1 MLDNHLHRAW
11 NEISYRISIITLDSH
26 NARPCERALSNL
38 VLDFKGLEVSIFA
51 AAEWGENPSALEE
64 AKAAI
69 EISDII
75 IVNLLFLEDHIKP
88 ILPLLKGRRDDC
100 DAMIGVVCDA
110 ELVKLT
116 RMGSLDMNAPES
128 GALALLKKL
137 RGSSKPSSE
146 TGEKKMRMLRR
157 LPKILK
163 YIPGKAQD
171 LRAWFLV
178 MQYWLGGTDDN
189 IEAMLRFLI
198 SRYSHVDSWQGVSA
212 EPPREYPNVGVYHPS
227 LKGRISEDLGDLP
240 EVKNPIATI
249 GLLLMR
255 SYVLSGDTAH
265 YDKVIRGFEERNIR
279 IIPAFAGGLDGRPA
293 IEKYFSD
300 GAGSSIDTLVS
311 LTGFSLVGG
320 PAYNDTKAAVE
331 TLSKLNVPYISAHPL
346 EFQTLYQ
353 WENSSTGLGP
363 IETTMLVA
371 LPELDGATSPTVFA
385 GRQGDEEPRVDAL
398 IARDVKTKAMVPY
411 NERVDALI
419 ARAVKTAELRR
430 SEVFERK
437 IAIVLFGF
445 PPNAGAV
452 GTAAYL
458 EVFESLF
465 NTLTAMKE
473 AGYQIELPKSSA
485 ELREEVLAG
494 NAQIYGQEANV
505 ESQVSADWIVKNTP
519 WLPELE
525 EQWGSAPGRIQS
537 DGSSV
542 FILGKTFGNVFVGV
556 QPTFGYE
563 GDPMRLLFEKGFA
576 PTHAFSAFYQ
586 WLKLSFNA
594 NAVLHFGMHGALEF
608 MPGKQTGLNGKDWPD
623 RLIGDLPNI
632 YLYACNNPSEASLA
646 KRRSNA
652 TIITHL
658 TPPLTSGGLYKG
670 LLELKDSLVRWR
682 EMDSSNHLRKEL
694 ELLINEQA
702 EAVDLG
708 DQKIEELWVR
718 LLETEDA
725 LIPEGLHV
733 VGRSLTNEQV
743 EKYLNA
749 SGSVTPESRDRLA
762 KNLKLNSEIPA
773 IINALDAKYIPPVP
787 GGDLVRSSEIVPTG
801 RNIHAFDPFRM
812 PTAFACKQ
820 GSEQAQMLLD
830 KYEGVPKS
838 LALVLW
844 GSDNIKS
851 DGTQIAQAL
860 ALIGAKPRFD
870 SFGRL
875 CGADLIEL
883 SQLGRPRIDVVM
895 TLSGIFRD
903 LLPLQTRML
912 AEASFKAASANED
925 LNMNYIRANALDYMK
940 NTGADLETASLRIF
954 SNAEGAYGS
963 NVNQLVDSSSFDDE
977 DELADAYEARKS
989 FAYGMSG
996 KPQKNQKLL
1005 QTALSKV
1012 EMAYQNLESV
1022 ELGVTSV
1029 DHYFD
1034 TLGGISRAVKRAR
1047 GGKDIEVFISDH
1059 TKGSGKI
1066 RTLSDQVSLETRSR
1080 SLNPKFYEAL
1090 LEHGAEGVRQL
1101 EAHVT
1106 NTLGWSATTGKVE
1119 PWIYQRISETFVL
1132 DDEMRNRLADLN
1144 PTASSRMANRLL
1156 EANERSY
1163 WSPDAETIEALQSAA
1178 DSLEDR
1184 MEGIAAE

>member
-1 MLDNHLHRAW
+1 MLDNRLNNQADT
-11 NEISYRISIITLDSH
+11 NSYRISIITLDSH
-26 NARPCERALSNL
+26 NAMPCERAWSNL
-38 VLDFKGLEVSIFA
+38 IKDFNGLEVSIFA
-51 AAEWGENPSALEE
+51 AAEWGENPSALAET
-64 AKAAI
+64 KAAI
-69 EISDII
+69 DKSDII

-88 ILPLLKGRRDDC
+88 ILPLLKARREKC

-110 ELVKLT
+110 DLVKLT
-116 RMGSLDMNAPES
+116 RMGSLDMQAPES
-128 GALALLKKL
+128 GAVALLKKL

-178 MQYWLGGTDDN
+178 MQYWLGGTDEN
-189 IEAMLRFLI
+189 IEEMLRFLI
-198 SRYSHVDSWQGVSA
+198 SRYSHIDSWRGVKA
-212 EPPREYPNVGVYHPS
+212 EPPREYPNVGVYHPN
-227 LKGRISEDLGDLP
+227 LKGRISEDLTDIP
-240 EVKNPIATI
+240 EVKKPIATI

-265 YDKVIRGFEERNIR
+265 YDKVIEGFEALNVK

-293 IEKYFSD
+293 IEKYFIGAD
-300 GAGSSIDTLVS
+300 GPLIDVLVS

-320 PAYNDTKAAVE
+320 PAYNDTNAAVK
-331 TLSKLNVPYISAHPL
+331 TLSNLNVPYISAHPL
-346 EFQTLYQ
+346 EFQTLPQ
-353 WENSSTGLGP
+353 WEVSSTGLGP

-371 LPELDGATSPTVFA
+371 LPELDGATVPTVYA
-385 GRQGDEEPRVDAL
+385 GRRGDADT
-398 IARDVKTKAMVPY
+398 TKAMLPY
-411 NERVDALI
+411 NERVNALI
-419 ARAVKTAELRR
+419 SRAVKIAELRR
-430 SEVFERK
+430 LEVSRRK
-437 IAIVLFGF
+437 IAIILFGF

-458 EVFESLF
+458 EVFQSLF
-465 NTLTAMKE
+465 NTLTAMKD
-473 AGYQIELPKSSA
+473 AGYEIELPKSCA
-485 ELREEVLAG
+485 ELRAEVLGG
-494 NAQIYGQEANV
+494 NAKVYGQEANV
-505 ESQVSADWIVKNTP
+505 EGQVSADWIVKNTP
-519 WLPELE
+519 WLSELE
-525 EQWGSAPGRIQS
+525 EQWGPAPGRIQS
-537 DGSSV
+537 DGKSV

-556 QPTFGYE
+556 QPAFGYE

-586 WLKLSFNA
+586 WLKLNFDA

-608 MPGKQTGLNGKDWPD
+608 MPGKQTGLSGKDWPD
-623 RLIGDLPNI
+623 RLIGNLPNI

-652 TIITHL
+652 TIISHL
-658 TPPLTSGGLYKG
+658 TPPLTCGGLYKG

-682 EMDSSNHLRKEL
+682 EMDGENPLRKEL
-694 ELLINEQA
+694 ELLIAEQA
-702 EAVDLG
+702 EAVDLK
-708 DQKIEELWVR
+708 DQNIEELWVK

-733 VGRSLTNEQV
+733 VGKPLSDDQV
-743 EKYLNA
+743 ENYLNA
-749 SGSVTPESRDRLA
+749 SGCTSSDSKERLVED
-762 KNLKLNSEIPA
+762 LRLNSEIPA
-773 IINALDAKYIPPVP
+773 ILNALGANYIAPVP
-787 GGDLVRSSEIVPTG
+787 GGDLVRSTEIVPTG

-812 PTAFACKQ
+812 PTTFACKQ
-820 GSEQAQMLLD
+820 GFEQAQMLLD
-830 KYEGVPKS
+830 KYDGIPKS

-883 SQLGRPRIDVVM
+883 SELGRPRIDVVM

-912 AEASFKAASANED
+912 AEAAFKAASANED
-925 LNMNYIRANALDYMK
+925 PSVNYIRANALEYVK
-940 NTGADLETASLRIF
+940 NTGVDLETAALRVF

-977 DELADAYEARKS
+977 DELADAYEARKG

-1005 QTALSKV
+1005 QSALSNV
-1012 EMAYQNLESV
+1012 EIAYQNLESV
-1022 ELGVTSV
+1022 ELGITSV

-1047 GGKDIEVFISDH
+1047 GGEQIEVYISDH

-1066 RTLSDQVSLETRSR
+1066 RTLSDQVALETRSR

-1106 NTLGWSATTGKVE
+1106 NTMGWSATTGKVE
-1119 PWIYQRISETFVL
+1119 PWVYQRISETFVL
-1132 DDEMRNRLADLN
+1132 DEEMRNRLADLN

-1163 WSPDAETIEALQSAA
+1163 WSPDAETIEALQNAA
-1178 DSLEDR
+1178 ESLEDR
-1184 MEGIAAE
+1184 MEGIAAQ

>member
-1 MLDNHLHRAW
+1 
-11 NEISYRISIITLDSH
+11 
-26 NARPCERALSNL
+26 
-38 VLDFKGLEVSIFA
+38 
-51 AAEWGENPSALEE
+51 
-64 AKAAI
+64 
-69 EISDII
+69 
-75 IVNLLFLEDHIKP
+75 
-88 ILPLLKGRRDDC
+88 
-100 DAMIGVVCDA
+100 
-110 ELVKLT
+110 
-116 RMGSLDMNAPES
+116 
-128 GALALLKKL
+128 
-137 RGSSKPSSE
+137 
-146 TGEKKMRMLRR
+146 
-157 LPKILK
+157 
-163 YIPGKAQD
+163 
-171 LRAWFLV
+171 
-178 MQYWLGGTDDN
+178 
-189 IEAMLRFLI
+189 
-198 SRYSHVDSWQGVSA
+198 
-212 EPPREYPNVGVYHPS
+212 
-227 LKGRISEDLGDLP
+227 
-240 EVKNPIATI
+240 
-249 GLLLMR
+249 
-255 SYVLSGDTAH
+255 
-265 YDKVIRGFEERNIR
+265 
-279 IIPAFAGGLDGRPA
+279 
-293 IEKYFSD
+293 
-300 GAGSSIDTLVS
+300 
-311 LTGFSLVGG
+311 
-320 PAYNDTKAAVE
+320 
-331 TLSKLNVPYISAHPL
+331 
-346 EFQTLYQ
+346 
-353 WENSSTGLGP
+353 
-363 IETTMLVA
+363 
-371 LPELDGATSPTVFA
+371 
-385 GRQGDEEPRVDAL
+385 
-398 IARDVKTKAMVPY
+398 
-411 NERVDALI
+411 
-419 ARAVKTAELRR
+419 
-430 SEVFERK
+430 
-437 IAIVLFGF
+437 
-445 PPNAGAV
+445 
-452 GTAAYL
+452 
-458 EVFESLF
+458 
-465 NTLTAMKE
+465 
-473 AGYQIELPKSSA
+473 
-485 ELREEVLAG
+485 
-494 NAQIYGQEANV
+494 
-505 ESQVSADWIVKNTP
+505 
-519 WLPELE
+519 
-525 EQWGSAPGRIQS
+525 
-537 DGSSV
+537 
-542 FILGKTFGNVFVGV
+542 
-556 QPTFGYE
+556 
-563 GDPMRLLFEKGFA
+563 
-576 PTHAFSAFYQ
+576 
-586 WLKLSFNA
+586 
-594 NAVLHFGMHGALEF
+594 

-646 KRRSNA
+646 KRRSSA
-652 TIITHL
+652 TIISHL

-682 EMDSSNHLRKEL
+682 EMDDKNPLRKEL
-694 ELLINEQA
+694 ELLISEQA
-702 EAVDLG
+702 EVVDLG
-708 DQKIEELWVR
+708 NQKIEELWVK

-733 VGRSLTNEQV
+733 VGRSLTDEQV
-743 EKYLNA
+743 ENYINA
-749 SGSVTPESRDRLA
+749 SGNLSPEGRERLA
-762 KNLKLNSEIPA
+762 KNLRLNSEIPS
-773 IINALDAKYIPPVP
+773 IINALDANYIPPVP

-830 KYEGVPKS
+830 KYDSVPKS

-912 AEASFKAASANED
+912 AEASFKAASADED
-925 LNMNYIRANALDYMK
+925 LTMNYVRANALDYMK

-963 NVNQLVDSSSFDDE
+963 NVNQLVDSSSFGDE

-1005 QTALSKV
+1005 QAALSKV

-1047 GGKDIEVFISDH
+1047 GGEEIEVFISDH

-1090 LEHGAEGVRQL
+1090 LDHGAEGVRQL

-1119 PWIYQRISETFVL
+1119 PWVYQRISETFVL
-1132 DDEMRNRLADLN
+1132 DEEMRNRLADLN

-1163 WSPDAETIEALQSAA
+1163 WSPDAETIEALQNAA

>member
-1 MLDNHLHRAW
+1 MPCKRAW
-11 NEISYRISIITLDSH
+11 
-26 NARPCERALSNL
+26 SNL
-38 VLDFKGLEVSIFA
+38 LEDFDGLEVSIFA
-51 AAEWGENPSALEE
+51 AAEWGENPSALAET
-64 AKAAI
+64 KAAI
-69 EISDII
+69 DKSDII

-88 ILPLLKGRRDDC
+88 ILPLLKARREKC

-110 ELVKLT
+110 DLVKLT
-116 RMGSLDMNAPES
+116 RMGSLDMQAPES
-128 GALALLKKL
+128 GAVALLKKL

-178 MQYWLGGTDDN
+178 MQYWLGGTDEN
-189 IEAMLRFLI
+189 IEEMLRFLI
-198 SRYSHVDSWQGVSA
+198 SRYSHIDSWRGVKA
-212 EPPREYPNVGVYHPS
+212 EPPREYPNVGVYHPN
-227 LKGRISEDLGDLP
+227 LKGRISEDLTDIP
-240 EVKNPIATI
+240 EVKKPIATI

-265 YDKVIRGFEERNIR
+265 YDKVIEDFEALNVK

-293 IEKYFSD
+293 IEKYFIGAD
-300 GAGSSIDTLVS
+300 GPLIDVLVS

-320 PAYNDTKAAVE
+320 PAYNDTNAAVE
-331 TLSKLNVPYISAHPL
+331 TLSNLNVPYISAHPL
-346 EFQTLYQ
+346 EFQTLPQ
-353 WENSSTGLGP
+353 WEVSSTGLGP

-371 LPELDGATSPTVFA
+371 LPELDGATVPTVYA
-385 GRQGDEEPRVDAL
+385 GRRGDADT
-398 IARDVKTKAMVPY
+398 TKAMLPY
-411 NERVDALI
+411 NERVNALI
-419 ARAVKTAELRR
+419 SRAVKIAELRR
-430 SEVFERK
+430 LEVSRRK
-437 IAIVLFGF
+437 IAIILFGF

-458 EVFESLF
+458 EVFQSLF
-465 NTLTAMKE
+465 NTLTAMKD
-473 AGYQIELPKSSA
+473 AGYEIELPKSCA
-485 ELREEVLAG
+485 ELRAEVLGG
-494 NAQIYGQEANV
+494 NAKVYGQEANV
-505 ESQVSADWIVKNTP
+505 EGQVSADWIVKNTP
-519 WLPELE
+519 WLSELE
-525 EQWGSAPGRIQS
+525 EQWGPAPGRIQS
-537 DGSSV
+537 DGKSV

-563 GDPMRLLFEKGFA
+563 GDPMRLLFEKGFS

-586 WLKLSFNA
+586 WLKLNFNA

-608 MPGKQTGLNGKDWPD
+608 MPGKQTGLSGKDWPD
-623 RLIGDLPNI
+623 RLIGNLPNI

-652 TIITHL
+652 TIISHL

-682 EMDSSNHLRKEL
+682 EMDGENPLRGEL

-702 EAVDLG
+702 EAVDLK
-708 DQKIEELWVR
+708 DQNIDELWVK

-733 VGRSLTNEQV
+733 VGKPLSDDQV
-743 EKYLNA
+743 ENYLNA
-749 SGSVTPESRDRLA
+749 SGCTSSDSKERLVE
-762 KNLKLNSEIPA
+762 NLRLNSEIPA
-773 IINALDAKYIPPVP
+773 ILNALDANYIAPVP
-787 GGDLVRSSEIVPTG
+787 GGDLVRSAEIVPTG

-812 PTAFACKQ
+812 PTTFACKQ
-820 GSEQAQMLLD
+820 GFEQAQMLLD
-830 KYEGVPKS
+830 KYDGIPKS

-883 SQLGRPRIDVVM
+883 SDLGRPRIDVVM

-912 AEASFKAASANED
+912 AEAAFKAASANED
-925 LNMNYIRANALDYMK
+925 PSVNYIRANALEYVK
-940 NTGADLETASLRIF
+940 NTGVDLETAALRVF

-977 DELADAYEARKS
+977 DELADAYEGEKRFCLWDVGQATKKS
-989 FAYGMSG
+989 
-996 KPQKNQKLL
+996 KI
-1005 QTALSKV
+1005 
-1012 EMAYQNLESV
+1012 
-1022 ELGVTSV
+1022 TS
-1029 DHYFD
+1029 
-1034 TLGGISRAVKRAR
+1034 ISA
-1047 GGKDIEVFISDH
+1047 I
-1059 TKGSGKI
+1059 
-1066 RTLSDQVSLETRSR
+1066 
-1080 SLNPKFYEAL
+1080 
-1090 LEHGAEGVRQL
+1090 
-1101 EAHVT
+1101 
-1106 NTLGWSATTGKVE
+1106 
-1119 PWIYQRISETFVL
+1119 
-1132 DDEMRNRLADLN
+1132 
-1144 PTASSRMANRLL
+1144 
-1156 EANERSY
+1156 
-1163 WSPDAETIEALQSAA
+1163 
-1178 DSLEDR
+1178 
-1184 MEGIAAE
+1184 

>member
-1 MLDNHLHRAW
+1 MLDNRLDKISDK
-11 NEISYRISIITLDSH
+11 ISYRISIITLDSH
-26 NARPCERALSNL
+26 NAMPCKRAWSNL
-38 VLDFKGLEVSIFA
+38 LEEFDGLEVSIFA
-51 AAEWGENPSALEE
+51 AAEWGENPSALAET
-64 AKAAI
+64 KAAI
-69 EISDII
+69 DRSDII
-75 IVNLLFLEDHIKP
+75 VVNLLFLEDHIKP
-88 ILPLLKGRRDDC
+88 ILPLLKARREKC

-110 ELVKLT
+110 DLVKLT
-116 RMGSLDMNAPES
+116 RMGSLDMQAPES
-128 GALALLKKL
+128 GAVALLKKL

-163 YIPGKAQD
+163 FIPGKAQD

-178 MQYWLGGTDDN
+178 MQYWLGGTDEN
-189 IEAMLRFLI
+189 IEEMLRFLI
-198 SRYSHVDSWQGVSA
+198 SRYSHIDSWRGVKA
-212 EPPREYPNVGVYHPS
+212 EPPREYPNVGVYHPN
-227 LKGRISEDLGDLP
+227 LKGRISEDLTDIP
-240 EVKNPIATI
+240 EVKKPIATI

-265 YDKVIRGFEERNIR
+265 YDKVIEGFEALNVK

-293 IEKYFSD
+293 IEKYFIGAD
-300 GAGSSIDTLVS
+300 GPLIDVLVS

-320 PAYNDTKAAVE
+320 PAYNDTNAAVK
-331 TLSKLNVPYISAHPL
+331 TLSNLNVPYISAHPL
-346 EFQTLYQ
+346 EFQTLPQ
-353 WENSSTGLGP
+353 WEVSSTGLGP

-371 LPELDGATSPTVFA
+371 LPELDGATVPTVYA
-385 GRQGDEEPRVDAL
+385 GRQGDADT
-398 IARDVKTKAMVPY
+398 TKAMLPY
-411 NERVDALI
+411 NERVNALI
-419 ARAVKTAELRR
+419 SRAVKIAELRR
-430 SEVFERK
+430 LEVSRRK
-437 IAIVLFGF
+437 IAIILFGF

-458 EVFESLF
+458 EVFQSLF
-465 NTLTAMKE
+465 NTLTAMKD
-473 AGYQIELPKSSA
+473 AGYEIELPKSCA
-485 ELREEVLAG
+485 ELRAEVMGG
-494 NAQIYGQEANV
+494 NAKVYGQEANV
-505 ESQVSADWIVKNTP
+505 EGQVSADWIVKNTP
-519 WLPELE
+519 WLSEVE
-525 EQWGSAPGRIQS
+525 EQWGPAPGRIQS
-537 DGSSV
+537 DGKSV

-586 WLKLSFNA
+586 WLKLNFDA

-608 MPGKQTGLNGKDWPD
+608 MPGKQTGLSGKDWPD
-623 RLIGDLPNI
+623 RLIGNLPNI

-652 TIITHL
+652 TIISHL
-658 TPPLTSGGLYKG
+658 TPPLTCGGLYKG
-670 LLELKDSLVRWR
+670 LLELKESLVRWR
-682 EMDSSNHLRKEL
+682 EMDSENPLRKEL
-694 ELLINEQA
+694 ELLIAEQA
-702 EAVDLG
+702 EAVDLK
-708 DQKIEELWVR
+708 DQNIEELWVK

-733 VGRSLTNEQV
+733 VGKPLSDDQV
-743 EKYLNA
+743 ENYLNA
-749 SGSVTPESRDRLA
+749 SGCTSSDSKERLVE
-762 KNLKLNSEIPA
+762 NLRLNSEIPA
-773 IINALDAKYIPPVP
+773 ILNALGANYIAPVP
-787 GGDLVRSSEIVPTG
+787 GGDLVRSAEIVPTG

-812 PTAFACKQ
+812 PTTFACKQ
-820 GSEQAQMLLD
+820 GFEQAQMLLD
-830 KYEGVPKS
+830 KYDGIPKS

-883 SQLGRPRIDVVM
+883 SELGRPRIDVVM

-912 AEASFKAASANED
+912 AEAAFKAASANED
-925 LNMNYIRANALDYMK
+925 PSVNYIRANALEYVK
-940 NTGADLETASLRIF
+940 NTGVDLETAALRVF

-977 DELADAYEARKS
+977 DELADAYEARKG

-1005 QTALSKV
+1005 QSALSNV
-1012 EMAYQNLESV
+1012 EIAYQNLESV
-1022 ELGVTSV
+1022 ELGITSV

-1047 GGKDIEVFISDH
+1047 GGEQIEVYISDH

-1066 RTLSDQVSLETRSR
+1066 RTLSDQVALETRSR

-1106 NTLGWSATTGKVE
+1106 NTMGWSATTGKVE
-1119 PWIYQRISETFVL
+1119 PWVYQRISETFVL
-1132 DDEMRNRLADLN
+1132 DEEMRNRLADLN

-1163 WSPDAETIEALQSAA
+1163 WSPDAETIEALQNAA
-1178 DSLEDR
+1178 ESLEDR
-1184 MEGIAAE
+1184 MEGIAAQ